1 MQSFQSDPF
10 RASCKAFNL
19 TRSGHHE
26 KLQSDPFRASYKA
39 MHHRRKG
46 SGHFW
51 RRRGP
56 PQKKQQQQETHT
68 HTHTQKQQQQQQH
81 GVETRTIFFFF
92 NQGSSVEPPHPSYR
106 LPDIWEEEKQD
117 LKQTMHQPTR
127 PPMNAKAAI
136 RPPANRTR
144 TDNKGCKDVAHSHSP
159 NRQRSHLTT
168 PPPCC
173 F

>member
-1 MQSFQSDPF
+1 MKS
-10 RASCKAFNL
+10 FNL
-19 TRSGHHE
+19 TRSGHHT
-26 KLQSDPFRASYKA
+26 KLCTTAERAVATFGGGEDP
-39 MHHRRKG
+39 
-46 SGHFW
+46 
-51 RRRGP
+51 P
-56 PQKKQQQQETHT
+56 KKQQQQETHT
-68 HTHTQKQQQQQQH
+68 HTHTEKQQQQQQH
-81 GVETRTIFFFF
+81 GAETRTIFFFF

-168 PPPCC
+168 PPPVL
-173 F
+173 FLKLS